1 MTRAFWVL
9 LKREIGA
16 IFLSPVSHIIFA
28 LFNLLMGFSF
38 WNCVMNM
45 TQGGIRNVTIMQFFF
60 MGIIFWFCLII
71 MIPIFTMRLF
81 SEEYKSG
88 TIELLMSAPVLEW
101 DVILS
106 KFLACVIFY
115 VGLWLPT
122 LFYLL
127 AYQTLT
133 NHQIP
138 VEWGALT
145 LSYLLVLVIGAFYI
159 AIGLF
164 TSSLTRNQVLAAF
177 FSFVVILGLFF
188 LGTLGSAVNSLGEG
202 AVKFMDYIFTY
213 KHMYLYASGIFDSR
227 PLAFYLS
234 GTGLFLFLTYIVIS
248 LRKLRS

>member
-9 LKREIGA
+9 LKRELGA
-16 IFLSPVSHIIFA
+16 IFLSPVSHVIFA
-28 LFNLLMGFSF
+28 LFNLVMGFSF
-38 WNCVMNM
+38 WLCAVYMA
-45 TQGGIRNVTIMQFFF
+45 QGMKNITIMQLFFI
-60 MGIIFWFCLII
+60 GVIFWFCLII

-106 KFLACVIFY
+106 KFFASAVFY
-115 VGLWLPT
+115 AGLWLPT
-122 LFYLL
+122 LLYLL

-133 NHQIP
+133 RHQVP
-138 VEWGALT
+138 VEWGT
-145 LSYLLVLVIGAFYI
+145 LITSYLLVFLIGMFYI
-159 AIGLF
+159 SIGLF
-164 TSSLTRNQVLAAF
+164 TSSLTKNQVLAAF
-177 FSFVVILGLFF
+177 SSFVIILMLFF
-188 LGTLGSAVNSLGEG
+188 TGFLGFTSLAGNVSAGKLI
-202 AVKFMDYIFTY
+202 DYLFSW
-213 KHMYLYASGIFDSR
+213 KHMQTYASGIFDTR